1 MSEEN
6 KGNSAAVKAS
16 DSEDFFGKLEQS
28 VNGMVADSKEAQPV
42 KRNTKVTQ
50 RESGSNMATHNESQG
65 SNVQWDNENNPY
77 KKRYTDSSREAVKM
91 SKQLNEL
98 KPFVPVLNA
107 MKRDSG
113 LVDHVRDY
121 LKGGGKPSKNIK
133 EKLNLSEDFVFD
145 PNEAI
150 ENPDSESAQVMQ
162 AQIDSA
168 VNNRVG
174 SVLKTEKAK
183 SMKMQQAMAKRRNE
197 MQFIQKH
204 KMTPEQFKS
213 FKQAAKSRSLTL
225 DDVYYLLNKDRANQ
239 NVANSTKQDMLNQM
253 KNVRDIPTTVS
264 DSNSQGVAKKSDEDS
279 MFDTMLSVDGDVDNL
294 FG

>member
-6 KGNSAAVKAS
+6 KGNSAAVTAS

-42 KRNTKVTQ
+42 RRNTKVTQ

-65 SNVQWDNENNPY
+65 SNVEWDNENNPY

-133 EKLNLSEDFVFD
+133 EQLNLSEDFVYD
-145 PNEAI
+145 ANEAI

-168 VNNRVG
+168 VNSRVG
-174 SVLKTEKAK
+174 DVLKQEKAK
-183 SMKMQQAMAKRRNE
+183 AMVTQKKLIQRKAEIDFIKRHN
-197 MQFIQKH
+197 MSK
-204 KMTPEQFKS
+204 EQYMDFKN
-213 FKQAAKSRSLTL
+213 AAKQRNLSL
-225 DDVYYLLNKDRANQ
+225 DDVYYLLNKDKANQ
-239 NVANSTKQDMLNQM
+239 NVANNTKKDMLNQM
-253 KNVRDIPTTVS
+253 KNVRDIPTTAS
-264 DSNSQGVAKKSDEDS
+264 DSNNQGTAQASPTDS
-279 MFDTMLSVDGDVDNL
+279 MFDAMLGVDGDVDNL